1 MSSGWWQHGEDGPVT
16 EPPPDSVDSPP
27 PVGETS
33 PPPGAPVDDGWWGD
47 AESEHEPGAAE
58 ESPGAAP
65 GPAPPLPVLPPV
77 VYSPVDPSDI
87 DGAQP
92 LQTDH
97 GGAATTESVP
107 ATPSYPSLGPP
118 SGSQAPT
125 VQADA
130 VRSTLGP
137 PGASQLSLGPPTEV
151 QPTLGPP
158 DGAFAAHPDAVPVEQ
173 PPRPPL
179 GRRAAVVGRFT
190 ASLLFLVGAAAL
202 LGWSVK
208 SSLEADPTAVRLA
221 DEVAESANPAGVA
234 PRTSLPPQDDIVDLP
249 DVRGSKRD
257 EALAILTEAGL
268 ESDLVKVKE
277 VPWIPPAGE
286 VVEQSP
292 APGTDD
298 PELVELSIAKKA
310 TAPKVAGMKEDDA
323 VNTVEGLGAS
333 AEITREFRAGTEAG
347 IVLAQNPAEGAELTE
362 SVNLTIADA
371 GVPVALSKIDTT
383 DASYGCGSGSITVNS
398 VDQEA
403 EVACTVY
410 PGDDAQ
416 KSEYVIAGQYGQF
429 RARLVVASDSQL
441 GQQARVTVSTESG
454 EIANQTVGVGSDV
467 PIEGPVTGA
476 QRLIISISP
485 TSADSSVSTDGVQ
498 VGLVEAELLTSQD
511 IADKV
516 GED

>member
-118 SGSQAPT
+118 SGS
-125 VQADA
+125 
-130 VRSTLGP
+130 
-137 PGASQLSLGPPTEV
+137 
-151 QPTLGPP
+151 
-158 DGAFAAHPDAVPVEQ
+158 HPDAVPVEQ

-277 VPWIPPAGE
+277 VPWIPHAGE
-286 VVEQSP
+286 VVEQREIGDLVAQPWRASARPPRSLGSSEP
-292 APGTDD
+292 APRLASCWPRTR
-298 PELVELSIAKKA
+298 
-310 TAPKVAGMKEDDA
+310 PK
-323 VNTVEGLGAS
+323 
-333 AEITREFRAGTEAG
+333 
-347 IVLAQNPAEGAELTE
+347 
-362 SVNLTIADA
+362 
-371 GVPVALSKIDTT
+371 
-383 DASYGCGSGSITVNS
+383 
-398 VDQEA
+398 
-403 EVACTVY
+403 
-410 PGDDAQ
+410 
-416 KSEYVIAGQYGQF
+416 
-429 RARLVVASDSQL
+429 
-441 GQQARVTVSTESG
+441 
-454 EIANQTVGVGSDV
+454 
-467 PIEGPVTGA
+467 GPN
-476 QRLIISISP
+476 
-485 TSADSSVSTDGVQ
+485 
-498 VGLVEAELLTSQD
+498 
-511 IADKV
+511 
-516 GED
+516 